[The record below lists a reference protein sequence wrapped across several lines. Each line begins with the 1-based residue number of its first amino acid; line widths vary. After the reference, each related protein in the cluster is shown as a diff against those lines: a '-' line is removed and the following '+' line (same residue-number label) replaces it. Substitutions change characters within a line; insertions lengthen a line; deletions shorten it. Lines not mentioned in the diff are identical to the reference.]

1 MKLFRIALLAGLG
14 AVALLAADL
23 NGKWTA
29 DMQGPNG
36 NTMHTTFILKS
47 DGNSLTGSVAGARGG
62 DQPISDGHADADTIS
77 FSVVREFNGNQVK
90 INYKGKVDGDTIH
103 FTAARE
109 GGEGRAREFDAKR
122 SNP

>member
-1 MKLFRIALLAGLG
+1 MKLFKIALLACVG
-14 AVALLAADL
+14 AVGLLAADL

-29 DMQGPNG
+29 EMQGPNG
-36 NTMHTTFILKS
+36 NSSHTSFTLKS
-47 DGNSLTGSVAGARGG
+47 DGNTLTGSVLGGRGG
-62 DQPISDGHADADTIS
+62 EQPISDGHVDADTIS

-103 FTAARE
+103 FTATRE
-109 GGEGRAREFDAKR
+109 GGEGRSREFDAKR